1 MVTIEETLL
10 TTDMYTAFNSV
21 YPFMIYSEILEGARR
36 PLCFLEALAENFDL
50 VGATGDIIRFLRW
63 DTNLSGY
70 SASYD
75 IESEMDSTGVTAQ
88 DIGAYLAANVT
99 VQCSTIYA
107 GATTIGDY
115 IKENYPNIDWI
126 RFLIR
131 NIGKSVME
139 EIEEDAYDVL
149 AAASGVN
156 TVSAASIAYSVVLDG
171 IAELEKDSW
180 FVNPANPPFL
190 IIAPWAH
197 KTLQAESTYVSTER
211 YTTADLAKM
220 VNGEVG
226 LYAGCRVMV
235 SPLLEGKETAF
246 IIYPSNTD
254 LGVVGLVAWKR
265 RLTVKQD
272 YELTYQ
278 RTRISVSARANAA
291 VVQPNGVVKITISPT
306 P

>member
-10 TTDMYTAFNSV
+10 TTDMYTAFDSV

-50 VGATGDIIRFLRW
+50 IGTTGNIIRFLRV
-63 DTNLSGY
+63 DTNLTGVS
-70 SASYD
+70 SSYD
-75 IESEMDSTGVTAQ
+75 TETEMENAGMSA
-88 DIGAYLAANVT
+88 AYLVFGAKVT
-99 VQCSTIYA
+99 LTCSTIYA
-107 GATTIGDY
+107 GLTTIGDY
-115 IKENYPNIDWI
+115 LKEDYPKIDWI
-126 RFLIR
+126 RFCIR
-131 NIGKSVME
+131 NIGKTIME

-180 FVNPANPPFL
+180 FVDPANPPFL

-265 RLTVKQD
+265 RLTAKTD

-291 VVQPNGVVKITISPT
+291 VVQPKGIVKITISPT